1 LSLGGRSRSG
11 AQVTSWI
18 SSENHRS
25 HSSLQAHRANPLD
38 HAQDGQGAGSP
49 RQHCGA
55 NLAGARTQT
64 SPAKEL
70 QTVTGPEVRRKASGK
85 DRKVS
90 SAAGGNLSRMHK
102 TQETA
107 KESRLN
113 FMYSHL
119 RNRTLAGA
127 CCEMSRRDGAIV
139 AWHEVP
145 GTAPPQRSRPVGY
158 GVIRAGVR
166 TNSMIGVTKFRMR
179 KLKKFMLYDFW
190 PTIQFFIQRWYLA
203 GSGNGPL
210 HRAAARTSSDT
221 NLSRRVF
228 SLP

>member
-1 LSLGGRSRSG
+1 MKPLPRSWTSTGTPVDFGENALLAAELTVSGGRSRSG

-119 RNRTLAGA
+119 RNRTLAFRARINIVCVFHMGIFA
-127 CCEMSRRDGAIV
+127 RKTPSNDCWKSSLTSQSTGPKELEFIPENRAINSRR
-139 AWHEVP
+139 
-145 GTAPPQRSRPVGY
+145 
-158 GVIRAGVR
+158 
-166 TNSMIGVTKFRMR
+166 
-179 KLKKFMLYDFW
+179 
-190 PTIQFFIQRWYLA
+190 
-203 GSGNGPL
+203 
-210 HRAAARTSSDT
+210 
-221 NLSRRVF
+221 RR
-228 SLP
+228 

>member
-70 QTVTGPEVRRKASGK
+70 QTVTGPKFVEKLLDVVGIYLNPPQHAVVLCVDEKSQIQALDRTQPGLPLKKGRCGTWTHDYVRHGTTTLFAALNAASGK
-85 DRKVS
+85 VS
-90 SAAGGNLSRMHK
+90 GECYPHHRH
-102 TQETA
+102 QEFI
-107 KESRLN
+107 K
-113 FMYSHL
+113 FL
-119 RNRTLAGA
+119 R
-127 CCEMSRRDGAIV
+127 
-139 AWHEVP
+139 
-145 GTAPPQRSRPVGY
+145 
-158 GVIRAGVR
+158 
-166 TNSMIGVTKFRMR
+166 
-179 KLKKFMLYDFW
+179 
-190 PTIQFFIQRWYLA
+190 
-203 GSGNGPL
+203 
-210 HRAAARTSSDT
+210 
-221 NLSRRVF
+221 
-228 SLP
+228 

>member
-1 LSLGGRSRSG
+1 
-11 AQVTSWI
+11 
-18 SSENHRS
+18 
-25 HSSLQAHRANPLD
+25 ANPLD

-119 RNRTLAGA
+119 RNRTLGHGSYQIQMMQTEIAFVM
-127 CCEMSRRDGAIV
+127 E
-139 AWHEVP
+139 
-145 GTAPPQRSRPVGY
+145 
-158 GVIRAGVR
+158 
-166 TNSMIGVTKFRMR
+166 MR
-179 KLKKFMLYDFW
+179 KVKKQQKRM
-190 PTIQFFIQRWYLA
+190 
-203 GSGNGPL
+203 
-210 HRAAARTSSDT
+210 
-221 NLSRRVF
+221 
-228 SLP
+228 

>member
-119 RNRTLAGA
+119 RNRTLVSMPIATRSTHSCQERIAQQFTFTWTKVGTLQTA
-127 CCEMSRRDGAIV
+127 CVQPI
-139 AWHEVP
+139 
-145 GTAPPQRSRPVGY
+145 
-158 GVIRAGVR
+158 
-166 TNSMIGVTKFRMR
+166 
-179 KLKKFMLYDFW
+179 
-190 PTIQFFIQRWYLA
+190 
-203 GSGNGPL
+203 
-210 HRAAARTSSDT
+210 
-221 NLSRRVF
+221 
-228 SLP
+228 